1 MENIWNHLK
10 KIDWV
15 LAACAICLSLIGIA
29 SIYSSSFFR
38 GNFFHF
44 QKQIMF
50 LITGF
55 ILMILVSFFDW
66 RGLRDN
72 PYFILTIYIVLTI
85 SLVLLLFFASTIKGI
100 KGWFQVGFISI
111 DPVEP
116 LKILLIIL
124 LAKYFSARH
133 IEIYRIKHI
142 IVSGIYVFIP
152 FVLVFLQPDFGSAM
166 ILLLLWVSVLVIS
179 GIELKKF
186 LVLMFIF
193 LVLFAFAW
201 VYLLKPYQR
210 QRVISF
216 LVPQD
221 ELGSGW
227 SQLQS
232 KIAVGSGGLLGKGF
246 RRGSQVQLGFL
257 SLPKT
262 DFIFAAI
269 AEELGFIGVLGLL
282 GLMLAILFRIMR
294 VSFISRTNFPKI
306 FGLGLATLLFLQVL
320 VHIGMNLGVSPVVGI
335 PLPFVSYGGG
345 GMIANFMALGII
357 QSLKVF
363 KEL

>member
-166 ILLLLWVSVLVIS
+166 ILL
-179 GIELKKF
+179 
-186 LVLMFIF
+186 
-193 LVLFAFAW
+193 
-201 VYLLKPYQR
+201 
-210 QRVISF
+210 
-216 LVPQD
+216 
-221 ELGSGW
+221 
-227 SQLQS
+227 
-232 KIAVGSGGLLGKGF
+232 GLCFSYF
-246 RRGSQVQLGFL
+246 R
-257 SLPKT
+257 
-262 DFIFAAI
+262 
-269 AEELGFIGVLGLL
+269 
-282 GLMLAILFRIMR
+282 
-294 VSFISRTNFPKI
+294 
-306 FGLGLATLLFLQVL
+306 
-320 VHIGMNLGVSPVVGI
+320 
-335 PLPFVSYGGG
+335 Y
-345 GMIANFMALGII
+345 
-357 QSLKVF
+357 
-363 KEL
+363 